1 MDTISQFF
9 NQTINRSV
17 ENIARFD
24 FDTHLIPP
32 LTKYNAV
39 MEFVLTKAGEDIII
53 STNFVFPTKIKDAV
67 GIRDPKIK
75 VSTAFMKLPLL
86 YYETNFC
93 LHCQ

>member
-1 MDTISQFF
+1 M
-9 NQTINRSV
+9 

-39 MEFVLTKAGEDIII
+39 MEFVLTKEGEDMII

-75 VSTAFMKLPLL
+75 VSTKHSCPFIMSQTLL
-86 YYETNFC
+86 FT
-93 LHCQ
+93 LSMI